1 MTHGLFTVFAAQDA
15 TAADQL
21 TELLMHAARA
31 MADDPQCLR
40 YEVGRTS
47 APDEVC
53 VGEHWTDETARLAS
67 LQTDGVRDLITRA
80 GPLLSTVR
88 SQTSYRVLDLQEPP
102 GH

>member
-1 MTHGLFTVFAAQDA
+1 MTHGLFTVFAARDTA
-15 TAADQL
+15 AADQL
-21 TELLMHAARA
+21 AELLKHAARA

-53 VGEHWTDETARLAS
+53 VDEHWTDEAARLAS
-67 LQTDGVRDLITRA
+67 LRTDGARDLITRA

-88 SQTSYRVLDLQEPP
+88 AQTSYRVLDLQEPP